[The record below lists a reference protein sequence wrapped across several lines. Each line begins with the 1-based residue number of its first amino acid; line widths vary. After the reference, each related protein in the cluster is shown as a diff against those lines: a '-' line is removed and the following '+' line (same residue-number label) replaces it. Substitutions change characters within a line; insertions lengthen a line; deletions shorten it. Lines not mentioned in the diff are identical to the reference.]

1 MYVLSGEVDLTVGE
15 EKTRLTEKEAL
26 RFNSG
31 LDHHLSN
38 PGDREA
44 ELLVILYLP

>member
-1 MYVLSGEVDLTVGE
+1 VELTIDQ
-15 EKTRLTEKEAL
+15 EKKTLGTRHSL

-38 PGDREA
+38 PGDEEA
-44 ELLVILYLP
+44 ELLVILYVP